1 MFQKELVLFALAV
14 VSQAKPEE
22 DRVTTLPDVTD
33 QFRSGMFSGY
43 LSVNEHKRLHY
54 LFAES
59 QSNPETDQLIIWFN
73 GGPGCSS
80 LLGFAQEHGPYVMN
94 SGTDYWV
101 ENQYSWNREAN
112 MLYIESPAGVG
123 FSYCEGV
130 KECNHWDDDIVA
142 ADNLAAVLAFFDK
155 FPEFKANELYI
166 SGESYAGMYV
176 PYLT

>member
-1 MFQKELVLFALAV
+1 MFQKGLVLFALAV

-22 DRVTTLPDVTD
+22 DRVTALPDVTD

-80 LLGFAQEHGPYVMN
+80 LLGFA
-94 SGTDYWV
+94 
-101 ENQYSWNREAN
+101 
-112 MLYIESPAGVG
+112 
-123 FSYCEGV
+123 
-130 KECNHWDDDIVA
+130 
-142 ADNLAAVLAFFDK
+142 
-155 FPEFKANELYI
+155 
-166 SGESYAGMYV
+166 
-176 PYLT
+176 